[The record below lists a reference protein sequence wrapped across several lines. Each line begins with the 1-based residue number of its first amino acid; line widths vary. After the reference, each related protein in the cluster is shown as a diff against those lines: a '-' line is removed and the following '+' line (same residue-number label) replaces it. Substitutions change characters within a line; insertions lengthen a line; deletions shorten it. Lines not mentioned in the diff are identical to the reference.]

1 VFWLSIA
8 LLLHDVGCHA
18 VGALRRWSL
27 LVIAALVACVAVGSK
42 ESAIF
47 VVPLA
52 VVVAWQ
58 RAGEAR
64 AACLRAAPIAFAVF
78 AWLCWRASCLGTW
91 GSGTHYGW
99 RVERVTAATCF
110 DWVAVLLAPVHEH
123 FVAPLWLA
131 VLVAMHGCVLVL
143 AFAAVRRPA
152 VRRVLLPGLVLMLLG
167 YLAGIGLERLDA
179 SVLENVRYSYEP
191 VLGLCAVLG
200 VGVATLPARAR
211 GVALALFVAVHA
223 WVLDGN
229 RESWLRAAAVYQ
241 RMQREVVELARTTR
255 EPVRVFD
262 APGVYE
268 GAFAYLNGYTEFLFW
283 QQTAAAGTDLR
294 GGVAS
299 TFEWRP
305 VLEQLAATA
314 AAKGTVDARVV
325 RWHDGALVPFVFDAQ
340 WPV

>member
-1 VFWLSIA
+1 
-8 LLLHDVGCHA
+8 
-18 VGALRRWSL
+18 
-27 LVIAALVACVAVGSK
+27 
-42 ESAIF
+42 
-47 VVPLA
+47 
-52 VVVAWQ
+52 
-58 RAGEAR
+58 
-64 AACLRAAPIAFAVF
+64 
-78 AWLCWRASCLGTW
+78 
-91 GSGTHYGW
+91 
-99 RVERVTAATCF
+99 
-110 DWVAVLLAPVHEH
+110 
-123 FVAPLWLA
+123 
-131 VLVAMHGCVLVL
+131 
-143 AFAAVRRPA
+143 
-152 VRRVLLPGLVLMLLG
+152 MLLG

-179 SVLENVRYSYEP
+179 SVLEYVRYSYEP
-191 VLGLCAVLG
+191 VRGLCAVVG
-200 VGVATLPARAR
+200 VGVASLPARAR

-340 WPV
+340 WPVEPFPGTVIGYARIARAGPFADSRLPVDVLIETREPIELLVHGDTFRSEPISVPAAAGPQSVRLWLPLPATTAGQTFAVALHLRRAGDERHFALGPITPVSR